1 MNELGNALKNTR
13 INLSGRKNNR
23 NIVDIYYGLTNL
35 GEELDDASQRQTADF
50 SNKHRIVVMG
60 NLIPLSVERW
70 TIKLAFFQE
79 NLRHVVMTISPFRE

>member
-23 NIVDIYYGLTNL
+23 NIVVDIYYGLTNL

-50 SNKHRIVVMG
+50 LKKHRIVVMG
-60 NLIPLSVERW
+60 YLIPLFVGSW
-70 TIKLAFFQE
+70 TIKLGF
-79 NLRHVVMTISPFRE
+79 SS